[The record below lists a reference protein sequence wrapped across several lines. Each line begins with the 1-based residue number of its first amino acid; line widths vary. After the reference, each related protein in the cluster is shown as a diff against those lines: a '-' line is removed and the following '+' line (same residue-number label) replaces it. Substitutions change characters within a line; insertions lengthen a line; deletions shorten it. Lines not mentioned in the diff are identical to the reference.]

1 MRMIRA
7 SILVWL
13 LALTCACQ
21 GTSFQNAPL
30 ASAGCDPA
38 LVGEWISLDDKGV
51 ANGELRLSI
60 SATCQI
66 DMSGT
71 SAKPVAA
78 EGTTQVYTATRAGQA
93 YAWFNAAWANRL
105 FDVKEFQVD
114 PRDIYLFRY
123 EIGGNQL
130 HLRSVDHK
138 AVAHRII
145 DGDITGTVR
154 SDDNVLVNRVTGPAR
169 PEILDFPK
177 LFSTESTNFTREKA
191 KP

>member
-1 MRMIRA
+1 MRMIRTCV
-7 SILVWL
+7 LVWL

-38 LVGEWISLDDKGV
+38 FVGEWISVDDKGV
-51 ANGELRLSI
+51 ANGELRLSV

-78 EGTTQVYTATRAGQA
+78 EGTTQAYTATRAGQA

-114 PRDIYLFRY
+114 PGDVYLFRY
-123 EIGGNQL
+123 EVNGNEL

-145 DGDITGTVR
+145 DGDIKGTVR
-154 SDDNVLVNRVTGPAR
+154 SDDNTLVNRITGPAR
-169 PEILDFPK
+169 PEILDLPN
-177 LFSTESTNFTREKA
+177 LFSADSARFARQKG

>member
-1 MRMIRA
+1 
-7 SILVWL
+7 LV
-13 LALTCACQ
+13 
-21 GTSFQNAPL
+21 
-30 ASAGCDPA
+30 SAGCDPA

-51 ANGELRLSI
+51 ANGELHLSV
-60 SATCQI
+60 SATCQM
-66 DMSGT
+66 DMTGT
-71 SAKPVAA
+71 SAKPVGA
-78 EGTTQVYTATRAGQA
+78 EGPTQVYSGRRAGQA

-114 PRDIYLFRY
+114 PRDIYLFHY
-123 EIGGNQL
+123 EVSGNEL
-130 HLRSVDHK
+130 RLRSVDHK

-177 LFSTESTNFTREKA
+177 LFSTESARFAREKA

>member
-177 LFSTESTNFTREKA
+177 LFSTESANFTREKA